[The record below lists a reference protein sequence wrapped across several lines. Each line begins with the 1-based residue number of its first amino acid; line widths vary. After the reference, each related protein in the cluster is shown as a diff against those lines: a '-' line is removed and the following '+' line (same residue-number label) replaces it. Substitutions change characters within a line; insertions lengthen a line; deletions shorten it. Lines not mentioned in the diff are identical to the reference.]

1 MFRSQG
7 EKISSVRIIK
17 VLPANVPDNFIFFLP
32 TPGAPSI
39 QARDLCDLRKKGGDI
54 SCVESIV
61 YENIQL
67 SLTEREDQF
76 FGVACYSREKKM

>member
-32 TPGAPSI
+32 IRGAPSI
-39 QARDLCDLRKKGGDI
+39 QARDLCDLRKKEVTLPALNLLFMKT
-54 SCVESIV
+54 SS
-61 YENIQL
+61 
-67 SLTEREDQF
+67 SH
-76 FGVACYSREKKM
+76 